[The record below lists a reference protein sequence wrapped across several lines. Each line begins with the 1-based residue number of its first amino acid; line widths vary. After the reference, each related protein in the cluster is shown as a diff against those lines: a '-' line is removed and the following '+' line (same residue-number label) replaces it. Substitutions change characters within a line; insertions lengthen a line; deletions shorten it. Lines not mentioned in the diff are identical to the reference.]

1 MSNSEGLVFAY
12 CLDGTG
18 GGSEIGWDEVRAWQ
32 PDASAMWIHLD
43 YQHPDAQHW
52 IEAESG
58 IDPIVGQ
65 ALLAEET
72 RPRCVNLH
80 DGLMLI
86 LRGVNLNP
94 GAEPSD
100 MISIRLWLEGN
111 RIVTMRHRHVMAIQ
125 DLRETVAAGDGPI
138 DAGDFL
144 VQLCDRLLT
153 RMAPILEALD
163 DSVDAVEDEIL
174 TGESYE
180 LRSKIGAMRRQAISM
195 RRYLAPQREV
205 IARLQGERV
214 SWLNDLQRSRLRE
227 ISDRITR
234 YVEDL
239 DAARDR
245 AAVTQEELSS
255 RLSEQMNKTMY
266 VLSIVAAIFL
276 PLGLL
281 TGLLGI
287 NVGGIPGGE
296 NKWAFLI
303 VCLFLIV
310 IATIQIWIFRR
321 RRWL

>member
-1 MSNSEGLVFAY
+1 MSESEGLVFAY
-12 CLDGTG
+12 RLNGIG
-18 GGSEIGWDEVRAWQ
+18 GGNKIGWNEMRAWQ
-32 PDASAMWIHLD
+32 PQEGAMWVHLD
-43 YQHPDAQHW
+43 YQDTAVQHW
-52 IEAESG
+52 IKVESG
-58 IDPIVGQ
+58 IDPVVGE

-72 RPRCVNLH
+72 RPRCVSLR

-94 GAEPSD
+94 GAAPDD
-100 MISIRLWLEGN
+100 MVSVRLWLETH
-111 RIVTMRHRHVMAIQ
+111 RIVTMRHRRVMAIQ
-125 DLRETVAAGDGPI
+125 DLQDAVVAGEGPV
-138 DAGDFL
+138 DVGDFL

-153 RMAPILEALD
+153 RIAPVLLALD
-163 DSVDAVEDEIL
+163 DDVDAVEDEIL

-180 LRSKIGAMRRQAISM
+180 LRSKIGAMRRQAIGL

-205 IARLQGERV
+205 IARLQTERV
-214 SWLNDLQRSRLRE
+214 HWLNDLQRSRLRE
-227 ISDRITR
+227 ASDRITR

-245 AAVTQEELSS
+245 AAVAQEELSS

-287 NVGGIPGGE
+287 NVGGIPGTE
-296 NKWAFLI
+296 NKWSFLI
-303 VCLFLIV
+303 VCLFLLV
-310 IATIQIWIFRR
+310 IATIQIWVFRR
-321 RRWL
+321 RKWL